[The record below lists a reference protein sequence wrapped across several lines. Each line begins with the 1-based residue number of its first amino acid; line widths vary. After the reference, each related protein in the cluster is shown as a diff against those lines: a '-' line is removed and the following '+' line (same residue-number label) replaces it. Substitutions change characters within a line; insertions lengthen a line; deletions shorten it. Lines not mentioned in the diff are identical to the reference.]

1 MFGENTLGSKKKKDE
16 ADLDITPMIDV
27 VFLLLIFFMVTSTM
41 QGTPDKD
48 IPPAKSGTNATMAGF
63 IKLTILA
70 PETSASDGE
79 IILDKDTVTLDQLR
93 AQLVQTVNLSLEGQE
108 LKIMIY
114 AERDVKSGFVGEV
127 ESVVGEVAT
136 ETGKEILMNFA
147 VRDKR

>member
-1 MFGENTLGSKKKKDE
+1 MFGEDSLGKKKKKEE

-48 IPPAKSGTNATMAGF
+48 IPPAQSGTNANAAGF
-63 IKLTILA
+63 LDLTILA
-70 PETSASDGE
+70 AETSASDGE
-79 IILDKDTVTLDQLR
+79 IILGNDPVTLDQLR
-93 AQLVQTVNLSLEGQE
+93 AELVQAVNLALEGE
-108 LKIMIY
+108 FKVMIY

-127 ESVVGEVAT
+127 ETIISEVAN
-136 ETGKEILMNFA
+136 ETGREILPNFA